1 MWRHGSKSVPPFAT
15 ARYKDEYTAMAKLWS
30 AVTRAMWTDERFLKL
45 TAAKPNAQTLWLY
58 LLTTPHQT
66 AIPGLLPL
74 GAGTIGDDLDW
85 SRSDVKKFLTE
96 LEDAGMI
103 KVSYRPALI
112 LLPKAIA
119 HNQPSNPNQIK
130 GWRNG
135 FDNLPET
142 PLRDYAILAIREGL
156 RESLIHSFDL
166 IFGEDVTLANKRIAE
181 IEKKKRKGSRNGLA
195 KGTGNRNQE
204 YISIVEPHLDPP
216 VEPPKMNK
224 PRPGGAPPLHA
235 AQDLAEELRD
245 AIATHSPEYIE
256 ARVSEKT
263 MRTWQIAIDRLLRL
277 DKAKPEEVQAVIRY
291 AHIEDKSEFWRANMM
306 SGVSLR
312 KQFHR
317 LLIQA
322 KKRGLINPHST
333 EADWKTQYGTWAIRV
348 AERSLITSGG
358 MTGDNLIENA
368 KLEGVPAPPPDQAES
383 IASWAV
389 QQA

>member
-1 MWRHGSKSVPPFAT
+1 
-15 ARYKDEYTAMAKLWS
+15 MAKLWS

-58 LLTTPHQT
+58 LLTNPHQT
-66 AIPGLLPL
+66 VIPGLIPL

-85 SRSDVKKFLTE
+85 SRTDVKGCLKE

-103 KVSYRPALI
+103 KVSHRPALV
-112 LLPKAIA
+112 LLPKAIT

-156 RESLIHSFDL
+156 RKSLIHSFDK

-181 IEKKKRKGSRNGLA
+181 IEKKKGKGSRKGLA
-195 KGTGNRNQE
+195 KGIGNRNQDN
-204 YISIVEPHLDPP
+204 ISIVEPYLDPP
-216 VEPPKMNK
+216 VEPPNMDMR
-224 PRPGGAPPLHA
+224 RPKGAPPLHA

-245 AIATHSPEYIE
+245 AIASHSPEYVE
-256 ARVSEKT
+256 ARVNKKSLHS
-263 MRTWQIAIDRLLRL
+263 WSIAIDRLLRL
-277 DKAKPEEVQAVIRY
+277 DNAKPEEVQAVIRY
-291 AHIEDKSEFWRANMM
+291 AHYDDKTEFWRANMM

-317 LLIQA
+317 LLLQA
-322 KKRGLINPHST
+322 KKRGMVNPHST
-333 EADWKTQYGTWAIRV
+333 EADWKTQYGTWAIRM
-348 AERSLITSGG
+348 AERALIT
-358 MTGDNLIENA
+358 TGKLTGPTLIENA
-368 KLEGVPAPPPDQAES
+368 KLEGVPAPPLDQAES
-383 IASWAV
+383 IASWALQCV
-389 QQA
+389 

>member
-1 MWRHGSKSVPPFAT
+1 
-15 ARYKDEYTAMAKLWS
+15 MAKLWS

-66 AIPGLLPL
+66 SIPGLLPL

-235 AQDLAEELRD
+235 AQDLA
-245 AIATHSPEYIE
+245 
-256 ARVSEKT
+256 
-263 MRTWQIAIDRLLRL
+263 
-277 DKAKPEEVQAVIRY
+277 
-291 AHIEDKSEFWRANMM
+291 
-306 SGVSLR
+306 
-312 KQFHR
+312 
-317 LLIQA
+317 
-322 KKRGLINPHST
+322 
-333 EADWKTQYGTWAIRV
+333 
-348 AERSLITSGG
+348 
-358 MTGDNLIENA
+358 
-368 KLEGVPAPPPDQAES
+368 
-383 IASWAV
+383 
-389 QQA
+389 